1 MQQFNLGSPVSA
13 CATSSLSGL
22 LLEARIA
29 PDSQKLVTAFQRIEF
44 KPVADV
50 AYRVIAALE
59 CPLRGHSE
67 KSALKLGMSAIPLG
81 ADIRDILRRDGRSGT
96 RLKDR
101 MVKVQTTLVA
111 SP

>member
-50 AYRVIAALE
+50 AYRVI
-59 CPLRGHSE
+59 PHSNVR
-67 KSALKLGMSAIPLG
+67 LGSI
-81 ADIRDILRRDGRSGT
+81 ADVAVPSRSGP
-96 RLKDR
+96 LCANNGLCNHAGNG
-101 MVKVQTTLVA
+101 VWQLAGV
-111 SP
+111 

>member
-13 CATSSLSGL
+13 CAPSSLSGL

-59 CPLRGHSE
+59 CPLRVDAVDKVSDEQRAGN
-67 KSALKLGMSAIPLG
+67 KSNPG
-81 ADIRDILRRDGRSGT
+81 AAFFESMLRA
-96 RLKDR
+96 RL
-101 MVKVQTTLVA
+101 L
-111 SP
+111 S